1 MEQINNSYAIIILLE
16 ILAERKLI
24 NEETFVNVK
33 THINYEK
40 SHN

>member
-1 MEQINNSYAIIILLE
+1 MEQINNSYAIIILLK